1 MPPARVLLL
10 ALACALVPAPVIA
23 GCSDETKPAAPA
35 CDEVCK
41 DGVALRAVRE
51 MAKLVFNLTLQGKP
65 VGPQDQ
71 TVPCPLG
78 GTARAFGT
86 VGANATQGTVEVDL
100 TYVFD
105 GCGYAERDDDAG
117 ENYAI
122 TLTTSV
128 TQIGTFA
135 SQAGA
140 TTAVIMKS
148 DAVTMVGTVSNPPL
162 DYRAEA
168 CALVLSQAGNDVTG
182 TICERKS
189 KFTF

>member
-1 MPPARVLLL
+1 MAAIVRSALLMISL
-10 ALACALVPAPVIA
+10 GAII
-23 GCSDETKPAAPA
+23 GCSDDTKPAAPA
-35 CDEVCK
+35 CDEACQ

-51 MAKLVFNLTLQGKP
+51 MSKLVFNLTLQGKP
-65 VGPQDQ
+65 VGEQDQ

-78 GTARAFGT
+78 GTARVFGE

-105 GCGYAERDDDAG
+105 GCGYVERDDDAG
-117 ENYAI
+117 ENYEI

-135 SQAGA
+135 SQSGA
-140 TTAVIMKS
+140 TTAVLMKS
-148 DAVTMVGTVSNPPL
+148 DAVTMVGTVSNPPIG
-162 DYRAEA
+162 YRADS
-168 CALVLSQAGNDVTG
+168 CALVMSQAGNDVTG
-182 TICERKS
+182 TLCGRKA

>member
-1 MPPARVLLL
+1 MRAIVGS
-10 ALACALVPAPVIA
+10 ALSILFLGAVI
-23 GCSDETKPAAPA
+23 GCSDDTKPAATA
-35 CDEVCK
+35 CDEACK

-51 MAKLVFNLTLQGKP
+51 MSKLVFNLTLQGKP
-65 VGPQDQ
+65 VGAQDQ

-78 GTARAFGT
+78 GTARVFGE

-105 GCGYAERDDDAG
+105 GCGYTERDDDAG
-117 ENYAI
+117 ENYAV
-122 TLTTSV
+122 TLTTTV

-135 SQAGA
+135 SQSGA

-148 DAVTMVGTVSNPPL
+148 DAVTLVGTVSNPPL
-162 DYRAEA
+162 EYRAEA
-168 CALVLSQAGNDVTG
+168 CALVMSQAGNDVTG
-182 TICERKS
+182 TICERKA